1 MKTYTGT
8 KTINATPM
16 TRGEY
21 NALRGWT
28 LPADEDGNDEGYLV
42 EYTDGGKANHPDFAG
57 YISWSP
63 KGVFERAYS
72 PVLPAYQ
79 QRVVD
84 EAGELRHRIAKLTDF
99 IAADKS
105 FSSIPAEE
113 QARLKRQLV
122 AMNEYLL
129 IINDRIGAFE

>member
-16 TRGEY
+16 TRGAY
-21 NALRGWT
+21 NTFRGWE
-28 LPADEDGNDEGYLV
+28 LPANEDGNDEGYLV

-63 KGVFERAYS
+63 KDVFERAYS

-79 QRVVD
+79 QRVLEEKAELDTKCVSLREFLD
-84 EAGELRHRIAKLTDF
+84 GDCSAGID
-99 IAADKS
+99 S
-105 FSSIPAEE
+105 AERS
-113 QARLKRQLV
+113 RLARQLT
-122 AMNEYLL
+122 AMLYYADVLNE
-129 IINDRIGAFE
+129 RIEAFE